1 MRAVS
6 LHSWNVA
13 HPHAGN
19 LLAGTW
25 RLSDPKIALASFVPF
40 LAGVAL
46 ARVANVHIDA
56 IVALSAYA
64 AIFLVEVGKNA
75 VNDLVDFR
83 SGADQA
89 LRDDERSPFSGG
101 KRVLVDKLLTERELG
116 TIGWTCFALA
126 AAIGAWVTLSRAPEL
141 LILGAVAGVV
151 AIAYSLP
158 PLKLSYRGL
167 GELFVG
173 LTYGPGIVLGTTL
186 LLGGSLTR
194 EAVVV
199 SATLGTLIALVL
211 MANEIPDERVDRLAR
226 KNTLIVRLGRD
237 RAIGLIELLFVIA
250 FAIPAFA
257 GAGGGPL
264 RLLVLLAGVP
274 SAAAAT
280 SALASV
286 TEGPPVR
293 GQMLTLVTYC
303 MTGICYVAMLLSGF
317 R

>member
-6 LHSWNVA
+6 LHSWNVS

-19 LLAGTW
+19 LLAGIW

-46 ARVANVHIDA
+46 ARVGNVHIDPLL
-56 IVALSAYA
+56 ALSAYA

-75 VNDLVDFR
+75 VNDLIDYR

-101 KRVLVDKLLTERELG
+101 KRVLVDHLLTERELG
-116 TIGWTCFALA
+116 VIAWVCFAA
-126 AAIGAWVTLSRAPEL
+126 AAAVGAVVTLSRRPEL
-141 LILGAVAGVV
+141 FLLGAAAGVV

-158 PLKLSYRGL
+158 PLRLSYRGF
-167 GELFVG
+167 GELAVG

-186 LLGGSLTR
+186 LLGGAITR

-199 SATLGTLIALVL
+199 STTLGILIAMVL
-211 MANEIPDERVDRLAR
+211 LANEIPDERVDRLAGKR
-226 KNTLIVRLGRD
+226 TLAVRLGRD
-237 RAIGLIELLFVIA
+237 RTIGVIELMFVAA
-250 FAIPAFA
+250 FAIAA
-257 GAGGGPL
+257 VVAADAGPL
-264 RLLVLLAGVP
+264 RLFVLLAGVP

-280 SALASV
+280 SAFAS
-286 TEGPPVR
+286 TPDGPPVR
-293 GQMLTLVTYC
+293 GQLLTLVTYC
-303 MTGICYVAMLLSGF
+303 MTGICYVVMLLSGF